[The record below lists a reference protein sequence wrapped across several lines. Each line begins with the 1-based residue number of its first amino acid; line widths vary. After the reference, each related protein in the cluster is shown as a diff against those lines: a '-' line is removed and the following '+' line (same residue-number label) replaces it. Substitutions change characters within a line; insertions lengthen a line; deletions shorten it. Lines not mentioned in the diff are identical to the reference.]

1 METLIGV
8 TVLGL
13 FCFAAEILNF
23 RKLMLPV
30 VVIGLLALF
39 GWNAMQWNVNM
50 SFFNNMF
57 FVDNFS
63 VAFNGLLLLLSAL
76 VILVGVD
83 YYKKDIE
90 HWSDYLS
97 ITVFTLAGAIMMVG
111 FGNLTM
117 LFIGI
122 EILSISLYILAGSN
136 KWSLESNEAG
146 MKYFLMGAFA
156 SGFLLFGIALV
167 FGATGS
173 FDLQHITAAIANL
186 SGASLNMFYAG
197 FLMMLVGMFF
207 KISAAPFHFW
217 APDVYQGSPYV
228 VTIFMATIAKIA
240 AVAALYRLVTMGFA
254 IALPGMYMIF
264 SVVTIAT
271 LCIGNI
277 TAAVQNNFKRMLAF
291 SGISHAGYML
301 LGIMTVDLNKSGY
314 VLYYATSYALA
325 SVAAFTIGL
334 IVYKNTRNENIEGFK
349 GLMKKQPVL
358 AVAMAI
364 ALFSMAGI
372 PPFAGFWG
380 KYFIFSAAISKG
392 FVAIAIVAII
402 NALIGV
408 YYYFKVNVQ
417 MLATDENTETTPFE
431 VSAIQKWIV
440 IFCTILT
447 VVLGILPDCLANILS

>member
-39 GWNAMQWNVNM
+39 GWNATQWGVNM
-50 SFFNNMF
+50 GFYNNMF

-63 VAFNGLLLLLSAL
+63 VAFNGLLLLLATL

-97 ITVFTLAGAIMMVG
+97 ITIFTLAGAIMMVG
-111 FGNLTM
+111 YGNLTM

-146 MKYFLMGAFA
+146 MKYFLMGSFA

-167 FGATGS
+167 FGATGT
-173 FDLQHITAAIANL
+173 FDIAKINIALANL
-186 SGASLNMFYAG
+186 SGASLNMLYAG
-197 FLMMLVGMFF
+197 FLMMLIGLFF

-240 AVAALYRLVTMGFA
+240 AVAALYRLVTMGFS

-264 SVVTIAT
+264 TVVTIIT

-277 TAAVQNNFKRMLAF
+277 TAAVQDNFKRMLAF

-301 LGIMTVDLNKSGY
+301 LGVMTVDANKAGY
-314 VLYYATSYALA
+314 VLYYALGYALA
-325 SVAAFTIGL
+325 SIAAFTIGL
-334 IVYKNTRNENIEGFK
+334 IVYKNTKNETIGGFK
-349 GLMKKQPVL
+349 GLMKKQPLL
-358 AVAMAI
+358 AIAMAI

-392 FVAIAIVAII
+392 FITIAIVAIV

-417 MLATDENTETTPFE
+417 MLSTDEQTENTPFE
-431 VSAIQKWIV
+431 VSGMQKCIV
-440 IFCTILT
+440 LFCVILIIA
-447 VVLGILPDCLANILS
+447 LGIFPDFIANLIS

>member
-13 FCFAAEILNF
+13 FCFAAELLNW

-30 VVIGLLALF
+30 VVIGLLGLF
-39 GWNAMQWNVNM
+39 GWNAMQWGTNEGFYND
-50 SFFNNMF
+50 MF

-63 VAFNGLLLLLSAL
+63 IAFNGLLLLLGAL
-76 VILVGVD
+76 VILIGVD

-97 ITVFTLAGAIMMVG
+97 ITVFTLVGAILMVG

-122 EILSISLYILAGSN
+122 EILSISLYILAGSK

-146 MKYFLMGAFA
+146 MKYFLMGSFA
-156 SGFLLFGIALV
+156 TGFLLFGIALI

-173 FDLQHITAAIANL
+173 FEIQKIHAAIATI
-186 SGASLNMFYAG
+186 SGPAENMMYAG
-197 FLMMLVGMFF
+197 FLMMLVGLFF

-240 AVAALYRLVTMGFA
+240 AVAALYRLVTFA
-254 IALPGMYMIF
+254 FPVALPGMYTIF
-264 SVVTIAT
+264 MVVTIAT

-277 TAAVQNNFKRMLAF
+277 TAAVQDNFKRMLAF

-301 LGIMTVDLNKSGY
+301 MGVMTVDLDKAGY
-314 VLYYATSYALA
+314 VLYYATGYALA
-325 SVAAFTIGL
+325 SIAAFTIGL
-334 IVYKNTRNENIEGFK
+334 IVYKNTRNENISGFK

-380 KYFIFSAAISKG
+380 KYFIFTAAISKG
-392 FVAIAIVAII
+392 FIAVAIVAIL

-417 MLATDENTETTPFE
+417 MMAKDETDAAPFE

-440 IFCTILT
+440 ILCTILI
-447 VVLGILPDCLANILS
+447 VVLGLFPDLLANLLS